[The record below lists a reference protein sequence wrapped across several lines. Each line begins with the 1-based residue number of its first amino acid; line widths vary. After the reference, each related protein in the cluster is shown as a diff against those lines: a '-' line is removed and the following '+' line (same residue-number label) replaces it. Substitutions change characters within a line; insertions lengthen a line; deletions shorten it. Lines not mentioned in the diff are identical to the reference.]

1 VDFMKPRQHASSTG
15 STIAAT
21 VATAALAILIA
32 TILVSHP
39 SAEDRRAGASSSAGA
54 APARQDARDVRL
66 VLFVMI
72 DQFRYDYLT
81 RFDSAYSGGLRRLL
95 TDGAVFAN
103 AYLEHYPTVTA
114 PGHSTL
120 TTGAMLSTSGIIG
133 NDWFDRES
141 GAQVTSVSDE
151 GVRQLGGTAGAK
163 GGASPHR
170 LLVSTV
176 SDELKMAARAAG
188 APASRVIGM
197 SLKDRGAILPAGR
210 GADAAYWF
218 DTASGQF
225 VSSTYY
231 FSDLPAWVKQFNDR
245 KIADSYAS
253 KPWPGLTGAA
263 TPRVLPAAPGA
274 ELYGAVFGSP
284 FGNDLLARFAEQALD
299 AESLGQRDGAVDVL
313 SVSFS
318 SNDSVGHAFGPD
330 SPEVRAVSI
339 DVDRTLGQ
347 LLAAVDRRVGLAHT
361 LVVLSADHGVA
372 PLPEVLEGLKLPGGR
387 LAQDAL
393 FGPIQKALETRFG
406 AGKWIQSTAGSSPY
420 FNYTLMAE
428 RGVDVV
434 EARRVAAQAAAAIPH
449 VARVYTRDQ
458 LLEGRVPSD
467 LFSQRVLRSFNP
479 RRSGDL
485 EILLDPYW
493 IRQTAGTT
501 HGSPYD
507 YDAHIPL
514 IFMGHGIRAG
524 RYLQAAAMND
534 VAPTVAAWLQV
545 TPPAGSVG
553 RVLVE
558 MRDERAAAPDK
569 RTETQTR

>member
-1 VDFMKPRQHASSTG
+1 LALTFF
-15 STIAAT
+15 IAP
-21 VATAALAILIA
+21 L
-32 TILVSHP
+32 LVSRP
-39 SAEDRRAGASSSAGA
+39 SAEDRRARAGAGAGAKAGAGGA
-54 APARQDARDVRL
+54 APRQDGREIRL

-114 PGHSTL
+114 PGHATL
-120 TTGAMLSTSGIIG
+120 TSGAMLSTSGIIG

-141 GAQVTSVSDE
+141 GAQVTSVSDD
-151 GVRQLGGTAGAK
+151 GVKQLGGAAGAK

-170 LLVSTV
+170 LLVDNV
-176 SDELKMAARAAG
+176 ADELKMAARAAG
-188 APASRVIGM
+188 APATRVIGL
-197 SLKDRGAILPAGR
+197 SLKDRAAILPAGR
-210 GADAAYWF
+210 GADGAYWL

-225 VSSTYY
+225 ISSTYY
-231 FSDLPAWVKQFNDR
+231 FNDLPAWVKQFNDR
-245 KIADSYAS
+245 KIADSYAA
-253 KPWPGLTGAA
+253 KPWTDLAGASA
-263 TPRVLPAAPGA
+263 PRVLPAAPGA
-274 ELYGAVFGSP
+274 DLYGAVFASP
-284 FGNDLLARFAEQALD
+284 FGNDLLARFAEQAIES
-299 AESLGQRDGAVDVL
+299 ESLGQRDAAVDVL

-318 SNDSVGHAFGPD
+318 SNDAVGHTFGPD

-339 DVDRTLGQ
+339 GVDRALGQ

-387 LAQDAL
+387 MAQEAL
-393 FGPIQKALETRFG
+393 FGPIQKALEARFG
-406 AGKWIQSTAGSSPY
+406 AGKWILSTAGSSPY
-420 FNYTLMAE
+420 LNYALMQE
-428 RGVDVV
+428 KGVDPA
-434 EARRVAAQAAAAIPH
+434 EARRVAAKAAEAVPH

-458 LLEGRVPSD
+458 LLEGRVASD

-485 EILLDPYW
+485 EILLDPFW
-493 IRQTAGTT
+493 IRQGAGTT

-507 YDAHIPL
+507 YDAHVPL
-514 IFMGHGIRAG
+514 IFMGRGVRAG
-524 RYLQAAAMND
+524 RYLQTVAFND
-534 VAPTVAAWLQV
+534 IAPTVAAWLQV

-558 MRDERAAAPDK
+558 MRDERAAAPER